1 MKFWLRFAAASFKPE
16 KIPSAS
22 LTRRLAPARYAVLAL
37 AFSLVGTAHAQSAD
51 TIKIGL
57 VSEVTGVNAEAGSFS
72 VNGTMLAIEM
82 INKRGG
88 VLGKKLEL
96 VIEDNQS
103 TNPGTV
109 LAFSKLGNDKDIVAM
124 IGPIRSTQIQ
134 AASPAIAKAGIPVM
148 IGGTDPNLTKV
159 NNPWIFRCR
168 PNDSYSARVLADF
181 GVNTLKA
188 KKWAIIHS
196 TDSFGSGGKKSLE
209 ESLAALGAAP
219 VLVQGYSNNTQ
230 DFTPVVL
237 AIKKSGADV
246 IGTYMTNSADLGIFA
261 KQLRQL
267 GVTVPWVGSATIV
280 TDTAMKLAGE
290 ALHGTYGIADFTPEA
305 SEESKSFS
313 AAYRAKYKLEPDVY
327 SSWTFDAANIIAL
340 AIANAKSTKPAEVRK
355 AILSI
360 RNFKGAEGNYRFDE
374 SGDGLSG
381 YNIVKNEKGKLVFV
395 KHIEFPR

>member
-1 MKFWLRFAAASFKPE
+1 MKFWLRFAAARFKTE

-22 LTRRLAPARYAVLAL
+22 LMRPFTPARYAVLAL

-88 VLGKKLEL
+88 VLGKRLEL

-159 NNPWIFRCR
+159 NNQWIFRCR

-267 GVTVPWVGSATIV
+267 GVTVPWVGSVTIV

-290 ALHGTYGIADFTPEA
+290 ALYGTYGIADFTPEA
-305 SEESKSFS
+305 SEESKSF
-313 AAYRAKYKLEPDVY
+313 
-327 SSWTFDAANIIAL
+327 
-340 AIANAKSTKPAEVRK
+340 
-355 AILSI
+355 
-360 RNFKGAEGNYRFDE
+360 
-374 SGDGLSG
+374 
-381 YNIVKNEKGKLVFV
+381 
-395 KHIEFPR
+395 